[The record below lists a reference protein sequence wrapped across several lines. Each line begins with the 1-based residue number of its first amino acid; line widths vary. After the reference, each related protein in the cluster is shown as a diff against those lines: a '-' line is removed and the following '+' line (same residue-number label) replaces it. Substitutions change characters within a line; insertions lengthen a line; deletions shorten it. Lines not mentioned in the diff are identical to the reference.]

1 VKGVLKTF
9 VLRSREIRLR
19 CAAWLV
25 EHAPIDCIVIFRL
38 AGKTR
43 PQEERYH
50 AMIGDIADQ
59 LTLHG
64 RKWDPECMKRLL
76 IDQFRRDT
84 IKDPELAAAWAE
96 HGHIELVPSIDGT
109 GVVMMGIQSRNFSKV
124 LASAF
129 IEWLFAFGA
138 EVEIQW
144 SNETQRAAA

>member
-1 VKGVLKTF
+1 MKAALKTF

-19 CAAWLV
+19 AAAWLV
-25 EHAPIDCIVIFRL
+25 EFAPVDCIVTVRP

-50 AMIGDIADQ
+50 AMIGDIAEQ
-59 LTLHG
+59 FTLHG
-64 RKWDPECMKRLL
+64 RKWDNECMKRLL

-84 IKDPELAAAWAE
+84 IKDPELAQAWAE
-96 HGHIELVPSIDGT
+96 FGHVELVPSIDGT

-129 IEWLFAFGA
+129 IEWLLAFGA
-138 EVEIQW
+138 ETEIQW
-144 SNETQRAAA
+144 SNEKQREAA